1 MKPTISCGSRRVFYG
16 VVITQQL
23 RHSNLPMF
31 DSFSFPGDKIPH
43 PDGGVD
49 GCKILKIGISSRR
62 RTQQMGPKDLG
73 SMGYDGFFDNLPT
86 QACSA
91 ECLFTA
97 GLALQFYRNW
107 NASWNAPSTYFASLS
122 SIDSTKLMPCTKSIM
137 SDDLVMRRHVKIHRR
152 CGWSRDHQR
161 ALVDKRCHDVTGHPD
176 MSSVEKV
183 VVDLASFFAQKRALL
198 LWQVLVPRRIQD
210 HTRNQVEEGS
220 CALVHFC
227 VTGGTRNQ
235 GKFLCQEVFK
245 TSPGV
250 FFWSLVDPTSLNP
263 AQGGLRDA
271 MSGPK
276 LGFLHGSRLHWIW
289 KAYILFFAE
298 ATL

>member
-1 MKPTISCGSRRVFYG
+1 M
-16 VVITQQL
+16 VIRQQL
-23 RHSNLPMF
+23 RHSNLLVF
-31 DSFSFPGDKIPH
+31 DSFWFPGDKIPR
-43 PDGGVD
+43 PDGSVD
-49 GCKILKIGISSRR
+49 GRLRSRLESHPEDVPNYGSQGFGLNGIWWA
-62 RTQQMGPKDLG
+62 
-73 SMGYDGFFDNLPT
+73 FDNLPA

-91 ECLFTA
+91 ECLFHCRPSPRILPQLECVLECA
-97 GLALQFYRNW
+97 FDVFCLFILNRQHQVDALHQINHEWRFGHE
-107 NASWNAPSTYFASLS
+107 AS
-122 SIDSTKLMPCTKSIM
+122 CQ
-137 SDDLVMRRHVKIHRR
+137 IHRR

>member
-49 GCKILKIGISSRR
+49 GCKYSRLEFHPDDVPNNGAKGFGLNGIWWV
-62 RTQQMGPKDLG
+62 
-73 SMGYDGFFDNLPT
+73 FDNLPT

-91 ECLFTA
+91 ECLFH
-97 GLALQFYRNW
+97 RW
-107 NASWNAPSTYFASLS
+107 LS
-122 SIDSTKLMPCTKSIM
+122 SPILPQLECVLECAFDVFCLFILNRQHQVDALHQINHEWRFGHEASCQ
-137 SDDLVMRRHVKIHRR
+137 IHRR

-176 MSSVEKV
+176 MPSVEKV

-198 LWQVLVPRRIQD
+198 PWRVLVPRRIQD
-210 HTRNQVEEGS
+210 HTRNQVEEVS

-235 GKFLCQEVFK
+235 GKFLCQEVSK

-250 FFWSLVDPTSLNP
+250 LFWSLVDPTSLNP
-263 AQGGLRDA
+263 AQGG
-271 MSGPK
+271 
-276 LGFLHGSRLHWIW
+276 
-289 KAYILFFAE
+289 AE
-298 ATL
+298 SALACF